1 MNAAEK
7 FAQDSLI
14 TMAAATLLAGGASSD
29 ADDCLP
35 SVIISGHA
43 GISAYR
49 TEIAAA
55 AVAQARA
62 IYNAATDARIKG
74 DTQ

>member
-7 FAQDSLI
+7 FAQDSFI
-14 TMAAATLLAGGASSD
+14 AQMAATLLAGALAGGVAPELRHTE
-29 ADDCLP
+29 C
-35 SVIISGHA
+35 HA
-43 GISAYR
+43 QTAQG
-49 TEIAAA
+49 

>member
-7 FAQDSLI
+7 FAQDSFI
-14 TMAAATLLAGGASSD
+14 AQMAATLLAGEFASNEGRGCPFGDSPD
-29 ADDCLP
+29 PQEHRRVLAKE
-35 SVIISGHA
+35 SVA
-43 GISAYR
+43 L
-49 TEIAAA
+49 
-55 AVAQARA
+55 ARA

>member
-7 FAQDSLI
+7 FAQDSFI
-14 TMAAATLLAGGASSD
+14 AQMAATLLAGEFSREGECGGLPYGMEPHTDRQREKYA
-29 ADDCLP
+29 AD
-35 SVIISGHA
+35 
-43 GISAYR
+43 
-49 TEIAAA
+49 

>member
-7 FAQDSLI
+7 FAQDSFI
-14 TMAAATLLAGGASSD
+14 AQMAATLLAGELSGATYRMALIGGKD
-29 ADDCLP
+29 EHEWRAAD
-35 SVIISGHA
+35 GA
-43 GISAYR
+43 R
-49 TEIAAA
+49 